1 MAVPKLFQPINVI
14 HTLFSLIIILL
25 EIPQFFSQPQNIQT
39 FYPFPLPP
47 LEPPRV
53 PTSRRPVHPSL
64 LPPSPPPPPPPS
76 RKKKAIRIAIGV
88 TAPGIL
94 VLSGILFLLFRYSME
109 RSSPTAAAGISPYA
123 NPYPEKSSPGDELMM
138 FGGIKI
144 EGVIVDEEGL
154 DVLYWRNLENGDHKG
169 SFKRQVISNNSR
181 KRSETPP
188 TQEIPLLRGQSSSSH
203 HPTWADSQNKALLR
217 PPTFEIVVLD
227 ESVDNYKQ
235 DSVSQPELNS
245 PPLTDHEF
253 SKASFREIP
262 LPSAPSLPPKGM
274 TLSEGT
280 SGDGEEE
287 VKMEALHCDELI
299 HIADH
304 SMTGDKMESGSFT
317 FNGGPLDALFG
328 YVATNQKSPKGE
340 SSSQNNIGDNK
351 ATGPTPPT
359 FILETKKSENI
370 AIILKSL
377 GVTRRE
383 IIDALNKGE
392 GLNTETL
399 EKLCRIAP
407 TREEESEILNYA

>member
-1 MAVPKLFQPINVI
+1 MAVRILFQPINLI
-14 HTLFSLIIILL
+14 HTLFSLLVILL

-53 PTSRRPVHPSL
+53 PTSRLPAHPSL

-94 VLSGILFLLFRYSME
+94 ILSVILFLLFRYSME
-109 RSSPTAAAGISPYA
+109 RGSPTAAAGMSPYA
-123 NPYPEKSSPGDELMM
+123 DPYPEKSRRGDELMM
-138 FGGIKI
+138 FGGMKI

-169 SFKRQVISNNSR
+169 SFKRQVFSNNSR
-181 KRSETPP
+181 KKPETPP

-203 HPTWADSQNKALLR
+203 HPTWADSENKALLR
-217 PPTFEIVVLD
+217 PPTFQIVALN
-227 ESVDNYKQ
+227 EFVDKQ

-253 SKASFREIP
+253 SKASSFRAIAP
-262 LPSAPSLPPKGM
+262 PSGPSLPPKGM
-274 TLSEGT
+274 TSSEEVT
-280 SGDGEEE
+280 SGDGEKE
-287 VKMEALHCDELI
+287 VKMEPLHCDELI
-299 HIADH
+299 HVADH

-351 ATGPTPPT
+351 ATGPTPPI
-359 FILETKKSENI
+359 FILETKKSEN
-370 AIILKSL
+370 
-377 GVTRRE
+377 
-383 IIDALNKGE
+383 
-392 GLNTETL
+392 
-399 EKLCRIAP
+399 
-407 TREEESEILNYA
+407 